1 MNVRARWR
9 ILLTP
14 ALMIVCIVLA
24 LGRGEAWQ
32 YLSLAGLFLCWMADA
47 LWMELPA
54 AARCVRSPRDARMLV
69 LSAADA
75 VFSAALSRAM
85 SAMPARH
92 LRTPG
97 AFYGAELVAW
107 LLPVFVLTGV
117 MLWLWW
123 IFRQTVSR
131 SRKALWLLTLIMHSG
146 LSGMAFCAAFVGS
159 GVRPAVAL
167 GGVMLLVSAGVEA
180 AHSAVENTEEGLADM
195 IEWTTRVLGT
205 ALLAMGIAGLY

>member
-1 MNVRARWR
+1 MRARWR

-97 AFYGAELVAW
+97 ALYGAELVA
-107 LLPVFVLTGV
+107 
-117 MLWLWW
+117 
-123 IFRQTVSR
+123 
-131 SRKALWLLTLIMHSG
+131 
-146 LSGMAFCAAFVGS
+146 
-159 GVRPAVAL
+159 
-167 GGVMLLVSAGVEA
+167 
-180 AHSAVENTEEGLADM
+180 
-195 IEWTTRVLGT
+195 
-205 ALLAMGIAGLY
+205 